1 MSEGDEIALPKSTMS
16 RVIKERLPEDMK
28 IAAEA
33 NEVVMRCCEEFVH
46 MIAAT
51 ANEISE
57 KEKKSTI
64 VPDHI
69 LKSLEELGF
78 TSYIDNLNAGKSLFI
93 LLFLSQPGG
102 NLAEQSSAC
111 SAILLLLLIQ
121 IDSEHI

>member
-33 NEVVMRCCEEFVH
+33 NEIVMRCCEEFVH

-78 TSYIDNLNAGKSLFI
+78 TSYIDNLNAGKSLIF
-93 LLFLSQPGG
+93 LLFLFLPVG
-102 NLAEQSSAC
+102 NRQSKAQLAVPFSYYF
-111 SAILLLLLIQ
+111 
-121 IDSEHI
+121 